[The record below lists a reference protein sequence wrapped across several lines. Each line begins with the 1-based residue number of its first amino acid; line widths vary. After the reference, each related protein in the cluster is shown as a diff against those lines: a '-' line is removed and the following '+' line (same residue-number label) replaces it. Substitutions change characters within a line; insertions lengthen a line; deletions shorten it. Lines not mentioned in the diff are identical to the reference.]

1 MNQYYSPEKIVEVLR
16 GNRHQEIESVTT
28 FLYHSFKPV
37 ITSYI
42 YKQGGDYEDSKDI
55 FQEVILIF
63 FRQVNTLK
71 FEAKSFKELEGYF
84 IGIAHHRWL
93 KKKESDVRR
102 EIREKEY
109 LKSKDV
115 VSDSKTPLS
124 QLENDE
130 NTQSFNRVLQQLG
143 EPCSTILLGYYGDNL
158 SIKEIATQLKIGNP
172 DAIKVRKFRCLEKL
186 KNLLSNHE

>member
-1 MNQYYSPEKIVEVLR
+1 MNQHYSPEKIVEVLR
-16 GNRHQEIESVTT
+16 SNRHQEIESVIT
-28 FLYHSFKPV
+28 FLYRSFKPV
-37 ITSYI
+37 IASYI

-84 IGIAHHRWL
+84 ISIAHHRWL
-93 KKKESDVRR
+93 KKKESDERR
-102 EIREKEY
+102 EIRENEY
-109 LKSKDV
+109 LKLKDI
-115 VSDSKTPLS
+115 VSDLKTPLS
-124 QLENDE
+124 LLENDE
-130 NTQSFNRVLQQLG
+130 NIQFFNQVLQQLG